1 MDITMGDV
9 DSIYGCFGKNYDYSV
24 RLVVK
29 MKDPVDGKILA
40 SAVRKAEIRFPYLSV
55 RMRKNDSEYY
65 FEDNQAPVVLLNT
78 DRKIS
83 LNSEETN
90 YHVWA
95 VCYRDDRIMLDA
107 YHGLMDGL
115 GMFKLYS
122 TILYYYCNE
131 RYGVTDHTGVRT
143 MDDKMISAEWEDPQD
158 FLPLPV
164 SSGEEEEAAEAFSL
178 TKDGGLPDDS
188 PVNYDIELPEKAFV
202 KYSSARDGSPGTMVA
217 LLMEHALDKWFP
229 DRRKPIVCTYII
241 NARPMLKA
249 KETFHNCLY
258 AAHFNYG
265 EEMKKLPL
273 MVQNTVARGITLF
286 HTDEDKVKND
296 LAGKVQYCREILRDN
311 PKIEDKNR
319 AFAGMIDADARAQT
333 CMVSYLGRWK
343 YPATEG
349 YVKELW
355 PHVPAVND
363 LYIGM
368 TAVGGKLCLSLQ
380 QVFDDDTFLKLFCNE
395 LRDIGISYQI
405 RSKTKI
411 DTAYFPRPE

>member
-1 MDITMGDV
+1 MNITMGDV
-9 DSIYGCFGKNYDYSV
+9 DSIYGCFGKNYDYAV

-29 MKDPVDGKILA
+29 MADPVDGKILGEA
-40 SAVRKAEIRFPYLSV
+40 LKKTEIRFPYLSV
-55 RMRKNDSEYY
+55 RMRKNDSEYF
-65 FEDNQAPVVLLNT
+65 FEDNPAPIVLF
-78 DRKIS
+78 DSERKIR

-90 YHVWA
+90 FHVWA
-95 VCYRDDRIMLDA
+95 VCYQDDRISLDA
-107 YHGLMDGL
+107 YHGMMDGM
-115 GMFKLYS
+115 GMYKLYS
-122 TILYYYCNE
+122 TLLYYYCNL
-131 RYGVTDHTGVRT
+131 RYGVTDHTGIRT
-143 MDDKMISAEWEDPQD
+143 MEDKIISPEWEDPQD
-158 FLPLPV
+158 FLPPPEA
-164 SSGEEEEAAEAFSL
+164 SEEEEPVEAFSL

-217 LLMEHALDKWFP
+217 LLMERALDKWFP
-229 DRRKPIVCTYII
+229 ERKKPVVCTYII
-241 NARPMLKA
+241 NARPQLSA

-273 MVQNTVARGITLF
+273 MMQNTVARGITLY
-286 HTDEDKVKND
+286 HTDEDKVRND
-296 LAGKVQYCREILRDN
+296 LAGKVQFCREILRDN

-343 YPATEG
+343 HPATEG

-355 PHVPAVND
+355 THVPPVND

-368 TAVGGKLCLSLQ
+368 AAVGRKLCLSLQ

-395 LRDIGISYQI
+395 LREIGISYKI
-405 RSKTKI
+405 HSKKEI